1 MSANIGTKL
10 LWVIPFIIFGYI
22 IYMNTPL
29 GSSLHYRIDIG
40 NNDTV
45 GNATLSGPMDR
56 VSAPMEINNTTYREL
71 KIGLVYFNLKSQLLN
86 DASTT
91 HVKVRF
97 KDNFPAENIFKLEP
111 QNKKGWGY
119 LWREIFVPFYENN
132 LTDME
137 LIYDVTPIKIYS
149 TRPQSVCDNHN
160 KKSLDSFSTEKAI
173 SNFLDE
179 VPPGTIIATNMK
191 LDSSFANIQEKYNDD
206 LIIDASIRDAHT
218 FYTYIDNGLLNL
230 TVTKQDMNWYK
241 GADELNITVYTSD
254 GTHVGTVIIPDDGII
269 NISDEYDIDQSGTIA
284 IPDLKK
290 GVYKIDFQCGIDLI
304 IKRISINQNKLVV
317 ANRLFILNSDKIFTK
332 NYNEREIRFQTFHRD
347 VVPQNIRI
355 KGTSG
360 TQTVNLSKEHEWF
373 NITIKPGDDLYE
385 IESGYGDIIIE
396 SNNYFSFTKESFFIP
411 MKYEVKK
418 IQNNIDW
425 INSNG
430 IDYILLDYIPV
441 EKEEDG
447 WMVAQG
453 MWGTEDLKI
462 NNNTLNFVFG
472 IPHLYV
478 REYKNN
484 TVPIDWIDITVT
496 VLPLW
501 KRI

>member
-1 MSANIGTKL
+1 
-10 LWVIPFIIFGYI
+10 
-22 IYMNTPL
+22 MNTPL
-29 GSSLHYRIDIG
+29 GGSFHYHIDIG
-40 NNDTV
+40 DNDTI
-45 GNATLSGPMDR
+45 GNATLTGPMDR
-56 VSAPMEINNTTYREL
+56 VSAPIEINNTTYREL
-71 KIGLVYFNLKSQLLN
+71 KIGLVYFNLKSQPLN
-86 DASTT
+86 DASKI

-111 QNKKGWGY
+111 QNKRGWGNS
-119 LWREIFVPFYENN
+119 WREIYVPFYENN

-137 LIYDVTPIKIYS
+137 LIYDVTPLRIYS
-149 TRPQSVCDNHN
+149 TRPQSSITHDAPYDNRN
-160 KKSLDSFSTEKAI
+160 KKTPDSSSTEKAI

-179 VPPGTIIATNMK
+179 VPYGTIIATNMK
-191 LDSSFANIQEKYNDD
+191 LDSSFADIQEKHNDG
-206 LIIDASIRDAHT
+206 LIIDTPIRGAHT

-230 TVTKQDMNWYK
+230 TVTKQDINWYK
-241 GADELNITVYTSD
+241 GADELNITVYTSG
-254 GTHVGTVIIPDDGII
+254 GTQVGTVIIPDDGII
-269 NISDEYDIDQSGTIA
+269 NITDEYDIEQSETIV
-284 IPDLKK
+284 IPDIKK
-290 GVYKIDFQCGIDLI
+290 GVYKIDLQCGSDLI
-304 IKRISINQNKLVV
+304 IKRISINQNKLVA
-317 ANRLFILNSDKIFTK
+317 ANRLFILNKDTLFFK
-332 NYNEREIRFQTFHRD
+332 NFNEREIRFQTFHRC

-373 NITIKPGDDLYE
+373 NITIKPDNDLYE
-385 IESGYGDIIIE
+385 MESGYGDIIIE

-411 MKYEVKK
+411 VKYEVKK

-447 WMVAQG
+447 WVVAQG
-453 MWGTEDLKI
+453 MWGTENLKI
-462 NNNTLNFVFG
+462 NENNLSFVFG
-472 IPHLYV
+472 IPHLYL

-484 TVPIDWIDITVT
+484 TVPIDWIDITAT